1 MYVVQNFVQNCIGWS
16 FLRAQGSYRAAMEN
30 NDNSSELGY
39 PICRQNHIDIQ
50 TVTYSPNRPYHS
62 MLYKTID
69 MYSNTFWLL
78 TGTTP
83 NKQIADLLVA
93 PLEIISCSTPTLAPF
108 IFSPFFPIAN
118 QVSISLPAYQVT
130 YCNSQPKMRVS
141 SSRRLEASQKEHDA
155 SWWIRWAKVSGLST
169 FVVVEFWG
177 IPLGLID
184 ALEYVSYHP
193 EKWIGGVHQAERSSG
208 V

>member
-141 SSRRLEASQKEHDA
+141 SSRRLESKPKRTWCILMDQMGQGFRTFDFCSGRILRNSFGVDWCPWVCFLPSRKMDRWGPP
-155 SWWIRWAKVSGLST
+155 SWA
-169 FVVVEFWG
+169 
-177 IPLGLID
+177 
-184 ALEYVSYHP
+184 
-193 EKWIGGVHQAERSSG
+193 
-208 V
+208 